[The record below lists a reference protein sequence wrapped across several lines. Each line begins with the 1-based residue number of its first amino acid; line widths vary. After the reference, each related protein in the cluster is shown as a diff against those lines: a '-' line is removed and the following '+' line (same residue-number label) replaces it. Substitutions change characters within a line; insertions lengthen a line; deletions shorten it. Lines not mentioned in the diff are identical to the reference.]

1 MMVLLRY
8 IYQLPYL
15 AIQPKDVKKSSLQL
29 HTLVYV
35 AAEKYQVSDLRKEAY
50 ANIKTILGPTGVNDY
65 DFADFTVTLRSIFTA
80 TPHDSPFRVLIMQAC
95 IAKLQKLNEDP
106 NFVSLVLEAPDLAVA
121 IIGHTDLTGDWLCA
135 DGHKCGGLPACTK
148 CANVK
153 SGIVVPFE
161 QSLLQTHRGLKKWTC
176 PVCRSFAI
184 PTCSDCG
191 GAIEWSSRLPTRES
205 RYER

>member
-80 TPHDSPFRVLIMQAC
+80 TPHDSPLRVLIMQAC
-95 IAKLQKLNEDP
+95 IAKL
-106 NFVSLVLEAPDLAVA
+106 
-121 IIGHTDLTGDWLCA
+121 
-135 DGHKCGGLPACTK
+135 
-148 CANVK
+148 
-153 SGIVVPFE
+153 
-161 QSLLQTHRGLKKWTC
+161 
-176 PVCRSFAI
+176 
-184 PTCSDCG
+184 
-191 GAIEWSSRLPTRES
+191 
-205 RYER
+205 